1 MPRKLAF
8 TGGHRV
14 EVVEYE
20 ERPLAPNEVRIQ
32 TEYASG
38 KHGTPLA
45 IMDGRSAQGQRWDA
59 DLRLYIPTPTGEPAE
74 EHLAL
79 AGAPTGTSGVGTI
92 IEVGTDVSD
101 WNAGDRVFGFLD
113 VSETNIIIAHR
124 QDYWAG
130 PPLWLDGCLWELGD
144 IDPLL
149 ALCFEPAFVS
159 FHCIRESKVRFADT
173 VAVIGLGAIGL
184 LAVRMAALGG
194 AEQIFA
200 VDPLPNRR
208 RLASEFGAHHVLDPF
223 AGDAALEIH
232 KLTGGA
238 GVDVAIELS
247 AQYAGLHT
255 AIRAARMEGTV
266 CAAGFYQGEARGLWL
281 GRELHSNRLT
291 MIVPHG
297 CYMGHKPRDFSRWDE
312 YRAYDSIV
320 SMMRQ
325 GRLTAPGLIQPL
337 VSLDEG
343 PAVWDLIM
351 NKPAEVVKFGIR
363 F

>member
-1 MPRKLAF
+1 MPIRAVFNEKHEAILL
-8 TGGHRV
+8 
-14 EVVEYE
+14 EYD

-45 IMDGRSAQGQRWDA
+45 IMDGRNDKGQRWDEDMRLFIPSEDDDA
-59 DLRLYIPTPTGEPAE
+59 DLDPGGFPL
-74 EHLAL
+74 
-79 AGAPTGTSGVGTI
+79 GTSGVGSI
-92 IEVGTDVSD
+92 IELGTDVSD
-101 WNAGDRVFGFLD
+101 WKVGDRVISFLD
-113 VSETNIIIAHR
+113 VSETNTIIAQR

-130 PPLWLDGCLWELGD
+130 PPLWLDGCIWHLGD

-159 FHCIRESKVRFADT
+159 FHCIRESQVRFADT

-184 LAVRMAALGG
+184 LAVRMAALAG

-200 VDPLPNRR
+200 VDPLPKRR
-208 RLASEFGAHHVLDPF
+208 ELALDYGAHHALDPF
-223 AGDAALEIH
+223 EVDAALEIH
-232 KLTGGA
+232 KLTGGP

-247 AQYAGLHT
+247 ATYPGLQS
-255 AIRAARMEGTV
+255 AIRATRVEGTV
-266 CAAGFYQGEARGLWL
+266 CATGVYQGEGRDLWL
-281 GRELHSNRLT
+281 GREFHRNRLT

-297 CYMGHKPRDFSRWDE
+297 CFLGHKPRDHSRWDE
-312 YRAYDSIV
+312 YRAYDAII

-325 GRLTAPGLIQPL
+325 GVLTAPGLIQPL

-343 PAVWDLIM
+343 PAVWDLVV
-351 NKPAEVVKFGIR
+351 NNPAEVVKFGIR

>member
-8 TGGHRV
+8 TGGHQI

-20 ERPLAPNEVRIQ
+20 DRPLAPNEARVQ

-45 IMDGRSAQGQRWDA
+45 MMDSRNEQGQRWD
-59 DLRLYIPTPTGEPAE
+59 DDMRLFVPTDQPPAGNP
-74 EHLAL
+74 L
-79 AGAPTGTSGVGTI
+79 AGAQVGTSGVGSI
-92 IEVGTDVSD
+92 LEVGTDVSA
-101 WNAGDRVFGFLD
+101 WKVGDRIISFLD
-113 VSETNIIIAHR
+113 VSETNIITTR
-124 QDYWAG
+124 RKLPWDG
-130 PPLWLDGCLWELGD
+130 PPLWLDGCLWHLGD

-159 FHCIRESKVRFADT
+159 FHCIRESNIRFADT

-184 LAVRMAALGG
+184 LAVRMAALSG

-200 VDPLPNRR
+200 VDPLPKRR
-208 RLASEFGAHHVLDPF
+208 QLALDYGAHHVLDPF
-223 AGDAALEIH
+223 EVDAALEIH
-232 KLTGGA
+232 KLTGGP

-247 AQYAGLHT
+247 ATYPGLHS
-255 AIRAARMEGTV
+255 AIRATRVEGTV
-266 CAAGFYQGEARGLWL
+266 CATGVYQGEGRDLWL
-281 GRELHSNRLT
+281 GREFHRNRLT
-291 MIVPHG
+291 VIVPHG
-297 CYMGHKPRDFSRWDE
+297 CYLGHKPRDHSRWDE
-312 YRAYDSIV
+312 YRAYDAII

-325 GRLTAPGLIQPL
+325 GALTAPGLIQPL

-343 PAVWDLIM
+343 PAVWDLVV

>member
-8 TGGHRV
+8 TGGHKA

-20 ERPLAPNEVRIQ
+20 DRPLAPNEVRIQ

-45 IMDGRSAQGQRWDA
+45 AMDGRNEQGQRWDE
-59 DLRLYIPTPTGEPAE
+59 DMRLFIPSE
-74 EHLAL
+74 EDDVSLDPGGFPL
-79 AGAPTGTSGVGTI
+79 GTSGVGSI
-92 IEVGTDVSD
+92 IELGSDVSD
-101 WNAGDRVFGFLD
+101 WNIGDRVISFLD
-113 VSETNIIIAHR
+113 VSETNTIIVQR

-130 PPLWLDGCLWELGD
+130 PPLWLDGCFWHLGD

-159 FHCIRESKVRFADT
+159 FHCIRESNLRFADT

-184 LAVRMAALGG
+184 LAVRMAALAG

-200 VDPLPNRR
+200 VDPLPKRR
-208 RLASEFGAHHVLDPF
+208 ELALDYGAHHALDPF
-223 AGDAALEIH
+223 EVDAALEIH
-232 KLTGGA
+232 KLTGGP

-247 AQYAGLHT
+247 ATYPGLQS
-255 AIRAARMEGTV
+255 AIRATRVEGTV
-266 CAAGFYQGEARGLWL
+266 CATGVYQGEGRGLWL
-281 GRELHSNRLT
+281 GREFHRNRLT

-297 CYMGHKPRDFSRWDE
+297 CFLGHKPRDYSRWDE
-312 YRAYDSIV
+312 YRAYDAII

-325 GRLTAPGLIQPL
+325 GLLSAPGLIQPL

-343 PAVWDLIM
+343 PAVWDLVF

>member
-8 TGGHRV
+8 TSRKKV
-14 EVVEYE
+14 AVIEYE
-20 ERPLAPNEVRIQ
+20 DRPLKPNEVRIQ

-45 IMDGRSAQGQRWDA
+45 IMDGRNDQEQRWDYEM
-59 DLRLYIPTPTGEPAE
+59 RLFVPTDEPTAE
-74 EHLAL
+74 NLL
-79 AGAPTGTSGVGTI
+79 AGAPVGTSGVGTI
-92 IEVGTDVSD
+92 SEAGTDVSD
-101 WNAGDRVFGFLD
+101 WKVGDRVISFLD
-113 VSETNIIIAHR
+113 VSETNTIIAQR

-130 PPLWLDGCLWELGD
+130 PPLWLDGCIWHLGN

-159 FHCIRESKVRFADT
+159 FHCIRESQVRFADT

-184 LAVRMAALGG
+184 LAVRLAALSG

-200 VDPLPNRR
+200 VDPLPKRR
-208 RLASEFGAHHVLDPF
+208 ELALAYGAQHVLDPF
-223 AGDAALEIH
+223 EVDAALEIH
-232 KLTGGA
+232 KLTGGP

-247 AQYAGLHT
+247 ATYAGLHS
-255 AIRAARMEGTV
+255 AIRATRMEGTI
-266 CAAGFYQGEARGLWL
+266 CASGVYQGEGQGLWL
-281 GRELHSNRLT
+281 GREFHRNRLT

-297 CYMGHKPRDFSRWDE
+297 CFLGHKPRDYSRWDE
-312 YRAYDSIV
+312 YRAYDAII

-325 GRLTAPGLIQPL
+325 DVLTAPGLIQPL

-343 PAVWDLIM
+343 PAVWDLVV
-351 NKPAEVVKFGIR
+351 NRPAEVVKFGIR

>member
-8 TGGHRV
+8 TGGHQV

-20 ERPLAPNEVRIQ
+20 DRPLAPNEVRVQ

-45 IMDGRSAQGQRWDA
+45 AMDGRNEQGQRWDEEMRLFIPHEEEDVSL
-59 DLRLYIPTPTGEPAE
+59 DLGGFPL
-74 EHLAL
+74 
-79 AGAPTGTSGVGTI
+79 GTSGVGSI
-92 IEVGTDVSD
+92 IELGTDVSD
-101 WNAGDRVFGFLD
+101 WKIGDRVISFLD
-113 VSETNIIIAHR
+113 VSETNTIVAQR

-130 PPLWLDGCLWELGD
+130 PPLWLDGCIWHLGD

-159 FHCIRESKVRFADT
+159 FHCIRESNVRFADT
-173 VAVIGLGAIGL
+173 VAIIGLGAIGL
-184 LAVRMAALGG
+184 LAVRMAALTG

-200 VDPLPNRR
+200 VDPLPKRR
-208 RLASEFGAHHVLDPF
+208 ELALDYGAHYALDPF
-223 AGDAALEIH
+223 EVDAALEIH
-232 KLTGGA
+232 KLTGGP

-247 AQYAGLHT
+247 ATYPGLQS
-255 AIRAARMEGTV
+255 AIRAARVEGTV
-266 CAAGFYQGEARGLWL
+266 CASGVYQGEGRDLWL
-281 GRELHSNRLT
+281 GREFHRNRLT

-297 CYMGHKPRDFSRWDE
+297 CFLGHKPRDHSRWDE
-312 YRAYDSIV
+312 YRAYDAII

-325 GRLTAPGLIQPL
+325 GVLTTPGLIQPL

-343 PAVWDLIM
+343 PAVWDLVV
-351 NKPAEVVKFGIR
+351 NNPAEVVKFGIR

>member
-1 MPRKLAF
+1 MPIRAVFNEKHEAILL
-8 TGGHRV
+8 
-14 EVVEYE
+14 EYD
-20 ERPLAPNEVRIQ
+20 ERPLAPHEVRIQ

-45 IMDGRSAQGQRWDA
+45 IMDGRNDKGQRWDE
-59 DLRLYIPTPTGEPAE
+59 DMRLFIPSE
-74 EHLAL
+74 EDDVSLDPGGFPL
-79 AGAPTGTSGVGTI
+79 GTSGVGSI
-92 IEVGTDVSD
+92 IELGSDVSD
-101 WNAGDRVFGFLD
+101 WNIGDRVISFLD
-113 VSETNIIIAHR
+113 VSETNTIVAQR

-130 PPLWLDGCLWELGD
+130 PPLWLDGCLWHLGD

-159 FHCIRESKVRFADT
+159 FHCIRESNLRFADT

-184 LAVRMAALGG
+184 LAVRMAALAG

-200 VDPLPNRR
+200 VDPLPKRR
-208 RLASEFGAHHVLDPF
+208 ELALDYGAHHALDPF
-223 AGDAALEIH
+223 EVDAALEIH
-232 KLTGGA
+232 KLTGGP

-247 AQYAGLHT
+247 ATYPGLQS
-255 AIRAARMEGTV
+255 AIRATRVEGTV
-266 CAAGFYQGEARGLWL
+266 CATGVYQGEGRGLWL
-281 GRELHSNRLT
+281 GREFHRNRLT

-297 CYMGHKPRDFSRWDE
+297 CFLGHKPRDYSRWDE
-312 YRAYDSIV
+312 YRAYDAII

-325 GRLTAPGLIQPL
+325 GVLTAPGLIQPL

-343 PAVWDLIM
+343 PAVWDLVV